1 MSMNNIKLMSNI
13 FINEDFL
20 LCQTSYYD
28 RDSSEQSQ
36 GWAAHNAEAQIWP
49 VLELAPTSS

>member
-20 LCQTSYYD
+20 LCQTLYYD
-28 RDSSEQSQ
+28 RDSSERSQ